1 MYMKIPKL
9 KRYYAA
15 LTPEQY
21 QEFETSRQ
29 IVVSPAVSIDL
40 ATGQISGRTSIT
52 LHAQPDACD
61 TAFRTT
67 FHYSGRV
74 YVLRVPAEQVQRDQ
88 LQWAA
93 DSDSG
98 QYRQTLHL
106 DHCGVMAFD
115 LQKS

>member
-1 MYMKIPKL
+1 MKIPKL

-15 LTPEQY
+15 LSPEQY
-21 QEFETSRQ
+21 KEFETSRQ

-40 ATGQISGRTSIT
+40 STGQITGRTHIM

-61 TAFRTT
+61 TGFRTQ

-74 YVLRVPAEQVQRDQ
+74 YVLRVPAEQVNRLQ
-88 LQWAA
+88 LLPAA
-93 DSDSG
+93 DPDTW
-98 QYRQTLHL
+98 QYKQTLTI

>member
-1 MYMKIPKL
+1 MYMKLPKL

-21 QEFETSRQ
+21 KEFETSRQ
-29 IVVSPAVSIDL
+29 IRVDPAVSIDL
-40 ATGQISGRTSIT
+40 ATGQITGRTSIT

-61 TAFRTT
+61 TQFRTQ

-74 YVLRVPAEQVQRDQ
+74 YVLRVPAEQIARDQ
-88 LQWAA
+88 LLPTGDP
-93 DSDSG
+93 DSW
-98 QYRQTLHL
+98 QYKQTLRL
-106 DHCGVMAFD
+106 DHCGVLAFD

>member
-1 MYMKIPKL
+1 MKIPKL
-9 KRYYAA
+9 KRYYTA

-21 QEFETSRQ
+21 EEFETTRQ
-29 IVVSPAVSIDL
+29 IVVAPAVSIDL
-40 ATGQISGRTSIT
+40 ATGQISGRTHIT

-61 TAFRTT
+61 TEFR
-67 FHYSGRV
+67 HKHGYSGRV
-74 YVLRVPAEQVQRDQ
+74 YVLRVPAEHIQRDQ
-88 LQWAA
+88 LKPVA
-93 DSDSG
+93 DSTW

>member
-1 MYMKIPKL
+1 MYMKLPKL

-15 LTPEQY
+15 LSPEQY
-21 QEFETSRQ
+21 KEFETSRQ

-40 ATGQISGRTSIT
+40 QTGQISGRTHIT

-61 TAFRTT
+61 TEFRTT

-74 YVLRVPAEQVQRDQ
+74 YVLRVPAEHIDRDQ
-88 LQWAA
+88 LLPATNAHTW
-93 DSDSG
+93 
-98 QYRQTLHL
+98 QYRQTLQL